1 MSGTTVQTAMQ
12 QQAQG
17 AASQAR
23 QLVSFCFFALDPA
36 WRRLPAAEKRKQDD
50 ELVAVLGALS
60 KKSMV
65 LTYSLIGL
73 KAGADLMIW
82 RVGERLEDLQAMSRA
97 VRQTALAG
105 YLTMTHSYLSM
116 TKRSTYVDKLDPDHQ
131 DRRRFI
137 TPANSAY
144 LFVYPFVK
152 AREWYQLPFD
162 QRQAMMD
169 EHIAI
174 GNKYPS
180 VRLHTTYSFGLDD
193 QEFVVAFETDKPQ
206 DFLDL
211 VMELR
216 ETKASR
222 YTLRDTPI
230 FTCVRKPPAEI
241 LQDLGLA

>member
-1 MSGTTVQTAMQ
+1 MATVTMRAELQR
-12 QQAQG
+12 QAAG
-17 AASQAR
+17 AQADVR
-23 QLVSFCFFALDPA
+23 QAVGFSFYRIDPS
-36 WRRLPAAEKRKQDD
+36 WRRLASGAKNKQSAELLGVINTWAKR
-50 ELVAVLGALS
+50 L
-60 KKSMV
+60 MV
-65 LTYSLIGL
+65 RTYSLVGL
-73 KAGADLMIW
+73 KADVDFLVW
-82 RVGERLEDLQAMSRA
+82 RVGKTAEELQAMSAA
-97 VRQTALAG
+97 VRQTAIAG
-105 YLTMTHSYLSM
+105 YLTMPYAYLSM
-116 TKRSTYVDKLDPDHQ
+116 TKRSTYVDKLDPEHQ

-137 TPANSAY
+137 TFADSKY

-152 AREWYQLPFD
+152 TREWYQLPFE

-169 EHIAI
+169 EHIQI

-216 ETKASR
+216 GTKGSS

-230 FTCVRKPPAEI
+230 FTCVAKPFSEI
-241 LQDLGLA
+241 LHDLGG